1 MSMRRVAPILLA
13 IAGATAVQMASIFL
27 TWLGWFGGGPLLSSP
42 ADILNRIGFGLPV
55 IVVLSSATCIP
66 MIFIARS
73 RRGSRSAVVVAAIFA
88 FVQAVLYSLLL
99 FWHPFPPYPG
109 LTLFLLVGLFA
120 VNFLVIRMARE
131 VANGPPDTSDAASP
145 AD

>member
-1 MSMRRVAPILLA
+1 MRRVAPILLA
-13 IAGATAVQMASIFL
+13 IAGATAVQIASIFL

-42 ADILNRIGFGLPV
+42 EDILNRIAFGLPV

-73 RRGSRSAVVVAAIFA
+73 RRGSRAAVVVAAIFA
-88 FVQAVLYSLLL
+88 LVQGVLYSLLL

-120 VNFLVIRMARE
+120 VNFLVIRKLRD
-131 VANGPPDTSDAASP
+131 VANGSPDTSEAASP